1 MATTPNTTFTA
12 GQVLTSTAANNWPRG
27 LMTAVVTNTTTSAAF
42 SAETTQITSA
52 SFTAVAG
59 RYYKITYF
67 DPTLLGS
74 VASTAT
80 LRLRLTNVTGTILQQ
95 SNATINVVGN
105 SNAGHCVGVLTLTA
119 GATVIVAT
127 LQANAGTVTPTR
139 SSTNFAFLSI
149 EDIGTA

>member
-1 MATTPNTTFTA
+1 MAITPNTTFSSAT
-12 GQVLTSTAANNWPRG
+12 LSSTQLNNFPRG
-27 LMTAVVTNTTTSAAF
+27 VMTLTTNVTSAAAF
-42 SAETTQITSA
+42 SAETIQITSP
-52 SFTAVAG
+52 SFTAVAN
-59 RYYKITYF
+59 RNYKITYF
-67 DPTLLGS
+67 DPTLIGS
-74 VASTAT
+74 AASTAT

-105 SNAGHCVGVLTLTA
+105 SNAGHCVGIVTLTA

-139 SSTNFAFLSI
+139 GATNFAFLSI